1 MATNKVLADGI
12 QPTVT
17 TVVTLYTASANL
29 QSGTR
34 VIAFTANNATG
45 GAETYDLHI
54 VPSDGSADATN
65 KLVSARSVAATI
77 GTDVPAEVQNHL
89 IPPGG
94 TLEVKVSTGT
104 TIAFRSTGI
113 EF

>member
-17 TVVTLYTASANL
+17 TVETLYTAPASGG
-29 QSGTR
+29 GTR
-34 VIAFTANNATG
+34 VIAFTATNTNGTTD
-45 GAETYDLHI
+45 TYDLHI
-54 VPSDGSADATN
+54 VPSGGSADLTN
-65 KLVSARSVAATI
+65 KLIDAKSLASPAS
-77 GTDVPAEVQNHL
+77 DVPAQVQNHL
-89 IPPGG
+89 IPAGG

-104 TIAFRSTGI
+104 TIAFRASGI